1 MTGIGN
7 RKEDHI
13 NICINE
19 SITPGHCYWDD
30 VKLVHEALPELDMD
44 EIDTSARVLGKKL
57 RYPFIVTAITGGF
70 PGAERIN
77 GNIAEAC
84 SRLGIGMGVG
94 SQRASLEGEGRRSFE
109 VVKDHDVP
117 LVIANVGAPQLIA
130 QRRKPAFE
138 DSMLDDAM
146 EMVGADALAIHLN
159 FLQEVV
165 QPEGDTRSAGCY
177 ERIRDVCRGR
187 KVVAKETGAGISRS
201 TAERLKG
208 AGVAAIDVAGM
219 GGTSFSAVELHRARD
234 AGDRG
239 RESIGSS
246 FFDWG
251 IPSPV
256 SVLWANV
263 GLPVIASG
271 GVRTGLHVAKALS
284 LGACCAGAANLVLEE
299 ATQSADAVEERLMQ
313 VMSELKAA
321 MMLTGSKS
329 VEQTSSRRSVITG
342 KCKEWV

>member
-13 NICINE
+13 NICMNE
-19 SITPGHCYWDD
+19 SITPEHCYWDD
-30 VKLVHEALPELDMD
+30 VKLVHEALPELDMED
-44 EIDTSARVLGKKL
+44 IDTGARVLGKRL
-57 RYPFIVTAITGGF
+57 SYPFIVTAITGGF

-94 SQRASLEGEGRRSFE
+94 SQRASLEGEERRSFE
-109 VVKDHDVP
+109 VVKEHDVP
-117 LVIANVGAPQLIA
+117 LVLANVGAPQLIP
-130 QRRKPAFE
+130 QQGKPAFDE
-138 DSMLDDAM
+138 GMLDDAM
-146 EMVGADALAIHLN
+146 EMVGADALAVHLN

-177 ERIRDVCRGR
+177 DRIREVCRGR

-201 TAERLKG
+201 TAERLRG

-219 GGTSFSAVELHRARD
+219 GGTSFSAVELHRARSV
-234 AGDRG
+234 GDG
-239 RESIGSS
+239 ARESIGSS

-251 IPSPV
+251 IPAPV
-256 SVLWANV
+256 SVAWADV
-263 GLPVIASG
+263 GVPVIASG
-271 GVRTGLHVAKALS
+271 GVRNGLHVAKALS
-284 LGACCAGAANLVLEE
+284 LGACCAGAANLVLRE
-299 ATQSADAVEERLMQ
+299 ATESADAVEERLMR

-321 MMLTGSKS
+321 MMLTGAKDI
-329 VEQTSSRRSVITG
+329 EQMSSRRSVITG
-342 KCKEWV
+342 KCKEWM